1 MDAPFVVDHALPP
14 FAPQPERTAPGIVEA
29 AGLIVVYF
37 LLQLLIGGLLGL
49 AITVV
54 RTHRFE
60 GVGAV
65 VNQPGIMIWV
75 VVGTLIG
82 AATITLSLVRWRWR
96 PWVDQAGPAGLGIR
110 RVRPE
115 LLMAGFVC
123 GLVVPF
129 VGGWLTELLA
139 GNHEISQTVTEIAL
153 GSSLTMRLL
162 LVVVV
167 VSVGPFVEEV
177 LFRGTLLAGLRARM
191 STPWA
196 ITLSSVV
203 FALVHLPDIH
213 WTWYALPNLALIGVL
228 CAWLRVT
235 TGSLWPAVLAHA
247 ANNLVA
253 TVAWFVLS

>member
-1 MDAPFVVDHALPP
+1 MDVPFVAEPALPP
-14 FAPQPERTAPGIVEA
+14 FAPLPARPAPGIVEA

-37 LLQLLIGGLLGL
+37 LLQLLIGGLVGL
-49 AITVV
+49 AITVA
-54 RTHRFE
+54 RTRRFQ
-60 GVGAV
+60 GVGIV

-82 AATITLSLVRWRWR
+82 AASITLALVRWRWK
-96 PWVDQAGPAGLGIR
+96 PWLDQGGPSGIGIR
-110 RVRPE
+110 RARPE
-115 LLMAGFVC
+115 LLAAGVVC

-139 GNHEISQTVTEIAL
+139 GNHEVSQTVTEIAL

-177 LFRGTLLAGLRARM
+177 LFRGTLLAGLRAHM

-196 ITLSSVV
+196 VAVSSVV

-235 TGSLWPAVLAHA
+235 TGSLWPGVLAHG

-253 TVAWFVLS
+253 TIAWFVLS